1 MILGLFTELSAA
13 GGVQRAGRLTAAALS
28 QIAAARG
35 DEGVF
40 LSLNDAPGSLPLRVG
55 SQQIVHTGF
64 GRSKVSFVASALRA
78 ALRQPKLIVAFH
90 PHLSP
95 IVSTAKRL
103 APGSRSVVFAHGV
116 EVWMPL
122 PFLRRAALRRS
133 DLVVA
138 PSEYTLQHLITTQ
151 GVSPAKVRKLPWS
164 LGPEFTPG
172 TAPCQTHEAKANLPK
187 GRTILTIGRW
197 DAGEAYKG
205 VDHLI
210 MAMPALI
217 LAVPD
222 VRLVAI
228 GGGTDLPRLERLSQ
242 EQGVASHVQFLAP
255 MAPEALSR
263 AYADAEIFALPS
275 KGEGFGL
282 VFLEAM
288 SHGKPVIGGA
298 HGGTPEVIE
307 EGVSGYLVPYGAV
320 AALRDRLLR
329 LLSDE
334 SLRMEMGRRA
344 YERVCSQFTYPR
356 FAGGL
361 NQLLASLL
369 DAPARKGD

>member
-28 QIAAARG
+28 EIAAARG
-35 DEGVF
+35 DKCVF
-40 LSLNDAPGSLPLRVG
+40 LSLNDAASNAPLRVG
-55 SQQIVHTGF
+55 SQKIAYAGF
-64 GRSKVSFVASALRA
+64 GRSKVFFIASALRA

-95 IVSTAKRL
+95 IVSAAKRL
-103 APGSRSVVFAHGV
+103 ASRSRSVVFAHGI
-116 EVWMPL
+116 EVWTPL
-122 PFLRRAALRRS
+122 PFSRRAALRRS
-133 DLVVA
+133 DQVIA
-138 PSEYTLQHLITTQ
+138 PSEYTLQHVIQTQ
-151 GVSPAKVRKLPWS
+151 GVSPAKVKKLPWS
-164 LGPEFTPG
+164 LGPEFTAG
-172 TAPCQTHEAKANLPK
+172 AASCQNHEAKANLPRR
-187 GRTILTIGRW
+187 RTILTIGRW

-210 MAMPALI
+210 MTMPALI
-217 LAVPD
+217 AAVPD

-228 GGGTDLPRLERLSQ
+228 GGGTDSPRLQRLAQ
-242 EQGVASHVQFLAP
+242 EQGVASHVEFAAP

-307 EGVSGYLVPYGAV
+307 EGISGYLVPYGDVAV
-320 AALRDRLLR
+320 LTDRLLG
-329 LLSDE
+329 LLSDQ
-334 SLRMEMGRRA
+334 SLRVEMGKRA
-344 YERVCSQFTYPR
+344 FERVCSQFTYTR
-356 FAGGL
+356 FASEL
-361 NQLLASLL
+361 EQLLSPLL
-369 DAPARKGD
+369 GAPARKRE